1 MSLSPEQL
9 AKRRSIIG
17 GSEIAAV
24 VKDPATGKGCHPYL
38 SDLDVYRAKTEDF
51 VAVDPDAESTA
62 EMIWGSH
69 VETAICTYLAESQ
82 KMKLWEPGTLL
93 HPQHKRVGATPDRI
107 GQYVAADTRIWTCE
121 TKHVGP
127 WARKM
132 WGAGDDDRSVP
143 LGYAAQVIYEMGC
156 VRANYPDHNHGD
168 YGLLVAAISGAPPR
182 IFRIPWD
189 APTFEA
195 LAAQAERF
203 WRDCIEK
210 RRPPDDWSL
219 DAKAGEFVAA
229 RWAKQN
235 TDLLVPPTPVDVE
248 LALRY
253 EELKRKEKE
262 IAAGIEQ
269 TGALLRFRIG
279 ENEGLG
285 EDAKSTLLT
294 WKQSEEKESPVTDWK
309 AVATEMAQLLDVD
322 WKGVVAG
329 IAANGWLP
337 EEHRAAADALMKQCA
352 RDAAQPIVAKHTKME
367 KSGGGRML
375 LRKKALAKLLD
386 ERGGTVHALELAIPP
401 ETLRTVE
408 PQPALIPEV
417 VKSVGV
423 DYASTL
429 PHLATTTIAPPTT
442 TLSPTYVDSVGDV
455 IDRKS
460 GEVLGKDHAMA
471 SVLSLVLDATKPI
484 RDAVLAPDAAPCGA
498 EYFDRFVTPPEKKTC
513 ASPGKEKYAGR
524 CYKHRPKDP

>member
-1 MSLSPEQL
+1 MSLSLEQL

-38 SDLDVYRAKTEDF
+38 SELDVYRAKTEDF

-229 RWAKQN
+229 RWTKQN

-309 AVATEMAQLLDVD
+309 AVATEMAQMLDVD

-337 EEHRAAADALMKQCA
+337 EEHRAAADVLMKECYGKNPGQN
-352 RDAAQPIVAKHTKME
+352 IFAKHTKIE

-375 LRKKALAKLLD
+375 LRKKALANLLD
-386 ERGGTVHALELAIPP
+386 ERGGTVGALDVGLPQEA
-401 ETLRTVE
+401 LRAVE
-408 PQPALIPEV
+408 PPPLVHASV
-417 VKSVGV
+417 V
-423 DYASTL
+423 
-429 PHLATTTIAPPTT
+429 ATTTTAAPASTT
-442 TLSPTYVDSVGDV
+442 TLSPTYVDGVGDV
-455 IDRKS
+455 IDRKT
-460 GEVLGKDHAMA
+460 GEIVGKDRAIA
-471 SVLSLVLDATKPI
+471 AAISSILDATKPI